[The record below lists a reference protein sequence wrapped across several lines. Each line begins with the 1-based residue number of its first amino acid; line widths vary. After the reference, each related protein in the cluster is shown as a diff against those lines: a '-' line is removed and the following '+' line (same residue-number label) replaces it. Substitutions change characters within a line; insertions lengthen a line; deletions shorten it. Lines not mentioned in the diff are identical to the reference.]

1 MKSILCHIDQKNLK
15 EISFPYS
22 HYLPLKT
29 IIIFLFCSTALSIH
43 AQENLNT
50 SDSFIQPKK
59 TDEMFHQR
67 DVIDLFRT
75 LILQKKTHDR
85 VLHSKTKQRGLVHLS
100 GAPSPSYSLATSFAA
115 NLTFNAAFHTANK
128 DTTKFSTILFSPFYT
143 VQKQL
148 VLPIQF
154 SIWAKNNR
162 FNIIGD
168 WRFLTYPE
176 DTYGLGSLSTSN
188 DATALDFHY
197 VRMHT
202 FFIMELARN
211 LYAGP
216 GYQLDKH
223 WDIREIKNPIN
234 QVTDF
239 DRYGFQSSSTSS
251 GIAATLVY
259 DDRAN
264 SIHPQAGNTFLDV
277 IVRQNLTLLGSDMPA
292 TSLLIDARK
301 YFRINRHTQNILA
314 IWSYNW
320 VTVAGK
326 VPYLDL
332 PSTGWDMYGNTG
344 RGYVQSRFRGTM
356 MLDLEAEYRF
366 GILRNGLLGGVV
378 FCNAQTYSAYPIN
391 SFDRILP
398 GYGAGIRIKFNK
410 FSHTNIC
417 LDYAFGL
424 NGSNGLFVNLGE
436 VF

>member
-1 MKSILCHIDQKNLK
+1 MISHINLK
-15 EISFPYS
+15 KPKVYPSLFPV
-22 HYLPLKT
+22 HAPIKAIKL
-29 IIIFLFCSTALSIH
+29 FLFLLFSNTLSIH
-43 AQENLNT
+43 AQENLNK
-50 SDSFIQPKK
+50 SDSFVQLAK
-59 TDEMFHQR
+59 TDEMLHQR
-67 DVIDLFRT
+67 DIIDLFRT
-75 LILQKKTHDR
+75 LILQKKTHIR
-85 VLHSKTKQRGLVHLS
+85 VLYSKAKKRGLVHLS

-115 NLTFNAAFHTANK
+115 NLTLNAAFHTANK
-128 DTTKFSTILFSPFYT
+128 DTTKFSSVLFSPLYT
-143 VQKQL
+143 IQKQL

-162 FNIIGD
+162 FNLIGD

-176 DTYGLGSLSTSN
+176 DTYGLGSLTTSN
-188 DATALDFHY
+188 DATALDYHY
-197 VRMHT
+197 IRCHT
-202 FFIMELARN
+202 FFLKELGSN

-216 GYQLDKH
+216 GFQFDKH
-223 WDIREIKNPIN
+223 WDIREINTSAN

-239 DRYGFQSSSTSS
+239 DRYGYQSNSTSS

-259 DDRAN
+259 DDRSN
-264 SIHPQAGNTFLDV
+264 SIHPQAGNNFLDV
-277 IVRQNLTLLGSDMPA
+277 IIRQNLTILGSDMPA

-301 YFRINRHTQNILA
+301 YFRINQHSQNILA

-320 VTVAGK
+320 ITLAGK
-326 VPYLDL
+326 LPYLDL

-356 MLDLEAEYRF
+356 MVDLEAEYRF

-378 FCNAQTYSAYPIN
+378 FCNAQTYSAYPSN
-391 SFDRILP
+391 SIDRILP

-410 FSHTNIC
+410 FSRTNIC